1 MVYNPLLYV
10 NSSLRLIISFVF
22 VYSSRDKM
30 VKLRMNDL
38 SPLPLPDPQSKARS
52 VSARRTR
59 RAVVGLLVGLI
70 AVAMIVW
77 LGFLGWGV
85 VELVRALASLMKNAW
100 TTLV

>member
-1 MVYNPLLYV
+1 VVYNAVLYV

-30 VKLRMNDL
+30 VKLRMNNL
-38 SPLPLPDPQSKARS
+38 SPLPRPDPQSKARS

-70 AVAMIVW
+70 ALAMIVW
-77 LGFLGWGV
+77 LSFLGWGM
-85 VELVRALASLMKNAW
+85 VELVRALANFMKNAW
-100 TTLV
+100 TTFV

>member
-1 MVYNPLLYV
+1 MVHNAVLYV

-30 VKLRMNDL
+30 VKLRMNNL
-38 SPLPLPDPQSKARS
+38 SPLPLPQSKARS

-77 LGFLGWGV
+77 LSFLGWGM
-85 VELVRALASLMKNAW
+85 VELVRALANFMKNAW
-100 TTLV
+100 TTFV